1 MLTLKSLRNSIRGWL
16 PNEPSRPSTQKT
28 RMTKLNEKTKKPTQ
42 TTGYLCIFATVFTT
56 VLITMGILYVLGL
69 GSYAPFAAGAVAAL
83 ASAVLSVLLWK
94 PRNQSSKHSEM
105 KSRSMTEGERKASKI
120 IGVANV
126 IMFSIFLGTY
136 FLIAPN
142 IKSSE
147 VTLGLWIIFSLSLI
161 LVNTL
166 LVRYYKKQTCP
177 DGGM

>member
-1 MLTLKSLRNSIRGWL
+1 MVEVN
-16 PNEPSRPSTQKT
+16 Q
-28 RMTKLNEKTKKPTQ
+28 KTKKPTQ
-42 TTGYLCIFATVFTT
+42 TRLFIGIFAAVFTA
-56 VLITMGILYVLGL
+56 VFITMGILEVIGL
-69 GSYAPFAAGAVAAL
+69 GSYASYAAGAVAAL
-83 ASAVLSVLLWK
+83 ASVVSSVLLRK

-105 KSRSMTEGERKASKI
+105 KNRSMTEGERKASKI
-120 IGVANV
+120 IGVANA
-126 IMFSIFLGTY
+126 IMLSIFLGTY

-166 LVRYYKKQTCP
+166 LVRNYKKQTRP